1 MCGCVGAV
9 RLLVGVWLLLPYGQC
24 TQKIGTWQKTHT
36 HIHTH
41 SEVTTTTLHLA
52 FKLKTK
58 GRDNVIHV
66 HVLSL
71 AHIGCWYLPQPL
83 VAPTLSYS
91 VTSKCLANYDICHFL
106 CEAWSAVPD
115 MAPPTPHLD

>member
-1 MCGCVGAV
+1 MLSDNVWVCGGGGAAVGG
-9 RLLVGVWLLLPYGQC
+9 RLVALTIWSMHAENWYLA
-24 TQKIGTWQKTHT
+24 KNTHT
-36 HIHTH
+36 NTHKH

-71 AHIGCWYLPQPL
+71 THIGCWYLPRPL
-83 VAPTLSYS
+83 S
-91 VTSKCLANYDICHFL
+91 
-106 CEAWSAVPD
+106 
-115 MAPPTPHLD
+115 PTP